1 MANSKR
7 KTKKGN
13 FSDTE
18 IEVLVSEAEIRKNIL
33 FLMATA
39 VRSQRKENFI
49 LYLQCQFITGHL
61 IALFILFKTKQ
72 FLP

>member
-49 LYLQCQFITGHL
+49 LYLQCQL
-61 IALFILFKTKQ
+61 
-72 FLP
+72 